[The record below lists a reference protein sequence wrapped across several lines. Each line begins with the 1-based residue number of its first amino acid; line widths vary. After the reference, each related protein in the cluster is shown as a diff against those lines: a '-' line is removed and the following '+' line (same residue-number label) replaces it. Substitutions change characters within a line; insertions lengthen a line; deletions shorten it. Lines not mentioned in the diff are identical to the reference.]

1 MRLGKALATGIAE
14 ETPQDRLR
22 QDHRE
27 QHAEAEPERVTA
39 AEEPAAERPAAGVPA
54 VR

>member
-22 QDHRE
+22 QE
-27 QHAEAEPERVTA
+27 QSERHAQAEPERTAA